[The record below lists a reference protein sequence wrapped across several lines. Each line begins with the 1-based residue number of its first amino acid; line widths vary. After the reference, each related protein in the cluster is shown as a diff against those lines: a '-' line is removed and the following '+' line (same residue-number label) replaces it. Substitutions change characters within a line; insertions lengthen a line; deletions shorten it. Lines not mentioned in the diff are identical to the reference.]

1 MIKKVLIIF
10 IIIINL
16 IGVCYGTEELLE
28 EGKKTFGV
36 NDFVKEAEI
45 YTKDVFPDLDLGTL
59 FNAGTNGEIDL
70 GFFKKIIFNL
80 IGSEVSGAIKLM
92 TTVLVV
98 IIINSVCK
106 AILENLGNE
115 DTVKI
120 VYLLQYLIIIIVVT
134 SSFVSI
140 LNVTKETIKKL
151 IDFMNLLIPLFTTLV
166 LTTGSI
172 ASTNAIQPILLFS
185 INFIGNFCES
195 FLIPILLISI
205 TLSIVSNIS
214 DKVQIAS
221 LAKFLK
227 SSILWCLGIILTIF
241 TCLISLEGTLGAS
254 VDGLTAKT
262 TKAAVTNFIPV
273 VGKILGDTVEAV
285 IGCTNILKNTVGF
298 IGIII
303 IMGIVLLPIIKIAVF
318 TICFKLTSSIGETV
332 ADSKITK
339 LVNEVSDGYKIL
351 LGILISV
358 SVMFIIGITLVL
370 KISNSSLMYR

>member
-1 MIKKVLIIF
+1 M
-10 IIIINL
+10 
-16 IGVCYGTEELLE
+16 
-28 EGKKTFGV
+28 
-36 NDFVKEAEI
+36 
-45 YTKDVFPDLDLGTL
+45 
-59 FNAGTNGEIDL
+59 
-70 GFFKKIIFNL
+70 
-80 IGSEVSGAIKLM
+80 
-92 TTVLVV
+92 
-98 IIINSVCK
+98 
-106 AILENLGNE
+106 
-115 DTVKI
+115 
-120 VYLLQYLIIIIVVT
+120 
-134 SSFVSI
+134 
-140 LNVTKETIKKL
+140 
-151 IDFMNLLIPLFTTLV
+151 
-166 LTTGSI
+166 
-172 ASTNAIQPILLFS
+172 
-185 INFIGNFCES
+185 
-195 FLIPILLISI
+195 
-205 TLSIVSNIS
+205 SIVSNIS